1 MALSNLD
8 RVNKGLDLL
17 RKGLLPIIEKEMKAE
32 YKQYW
37 DTEAFDSFPEG
48 HHSRNRCRQWQRR

>member
-17 RKGLLPIIEKEMKAE
+17 RKGLLPFVEKGMKSE
-32 YKQYW
+32 YKQHW
-37 DTEAFDSFPEG
+37 EAEAIDSFPEG
-48 HHSRNRCRQWQRR
+48 L